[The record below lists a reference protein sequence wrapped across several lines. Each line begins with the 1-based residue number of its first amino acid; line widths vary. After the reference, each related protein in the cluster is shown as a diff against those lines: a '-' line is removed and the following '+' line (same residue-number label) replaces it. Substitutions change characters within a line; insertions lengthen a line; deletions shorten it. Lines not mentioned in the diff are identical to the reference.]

1 MGVTAHKAKDD
12 DFVEHIFVSNTHQ
25 DMLFFTNL
33 GKAYTMMGYEIPEAS
48 KTSRGRAL
56 VNLLQLSPGEKVQTV
71 LPLPE
76 EREGKFLMLATKRG
90 LIKKT
95 PLDEFASIKRNGKI
109 AIKFMEEDELIEA
122 VLTSGDDQLIMA
134 SSEGYCIRFNE
145 KDVRPTGRTAMGVKS
160 MRIPE
165 GAHMVDLAVVTEG
178 CEILTITTHGYG
190 KRSSVDDYPL
200 QGRAGK
206 GVKAGVFNEKTGDLA
221 GLKVIPADMDVM
233 MITDG
238 GIIIRVQAD
247 EISKIGR
254 ATQGV
259 RIMKLKGEETKVVGI
274 ALTPHEDEE
283 PEGETAEGEADAA
296 EGAAPEDAE
305 AATSPGSEA
314 ADAAT
319 APAEAA
325 PEEEQ

>member
-1 MGVTAHKAKDD
+1 M
-12 DFVEHIFVSNTHQ
+12 
-25 DMLFFTNL
+25 
-33 GKAYTMMGYEIPEAS
+33 
-48 KTSRGRAL
+48 
-56 VNLLQLSPGEKVQTV
+56 
-71 LPLPE
+71 
-76 EREGKFLMLATKRG
+76 
-90 LIKKT
+90 
-95 PLDEFASIKRNGKI
+95 
-109 AIKFMEEDELIEA
+109 
-122 VLTSGDDQLIMA
+122 
-134 SSEGYCIRFNE
+134 
-145 KDVRPTGRTAMGVKS
+145 
-160 MRIPE
+160 
-165 GAHMVDLAVVTEG
+165 
-178 CEILTITTHGYG
+178 
-190 KRSSVDDYPL
+190 
-200 QGRAGK
+200 
-206 GVKAGVFNEKTGDLA
+206 FNEKTGDLA

-283 PEGETAEGEADAA
+283 PEGETAEGEAGAA

-305 AATSPGSEA
+305 AATSLGSEA
-314 ADAAT
+314 ADGTT